1 MSIRPRMNKPC
12 YTRNSCALIALISVF
27 STSPAFAIDVS
38 PGAYI
43 PAPAGKTI
51 AMFYLGAGEA
61 SAYHPAHGAEID
73 HATRLKTESS
83 LLRLFY
89 MLDVSET
96 RVQLQVGIPYGS
108 QDLKLNGRQVGDT
121 SGFADPFVAVTAW
134 TINDPEKKRYLGVT
148 GYLYLPLGAY
158 DNDHA
163 LNMGSNRY
171 ATAAQVGYSETWGS
185 WRADVNADVTFYSD
199 NDKST
204 HNRYTLEQEPTFVL
218 QPWLSYVFANKV
230 TTSVGLTK
238 TWGGASELNSLD
250 TGRRTDSL
258 RARLGVGYW
267 VRPTTQLYA
276 EFARDLEV
284 DGGYQ
289 FDRTGFIRLTQV
301 F

>member
-1 MSIRPRMNKPC
+1 MNFKP
-12 YTRNSCALIALISVF
+12 TPNTSLNRALLNSLAFTVAAF
-27 STSPAFAIDVS
+27 SSLPSFAIDVS

-61 SAYHPAHGAEID
+61 SEYDPAHGSKID
-73 HATRLKTESS
+73 HDTRLKTESS

-108 QDLKLNGRQVGDT
+108 QDLKLNGRKIGDAT
-121 SGFADPFVAVTAW
+121 GFADPFVAVTAW
-134 TINDPEKKRYLGVT
+134 PINDPEKKRYVGVT
-148 GYLYLPLGAY
+148 GYLYLPLGSY
-158 DNDHA
+158 DNDHS

-185 WRADVNADVTFYSD
+185 WRADINADVTIYSD

-204 HNRYTLEQEPTFVL
+204 VNRHTLKQDPTYVL
-218 QPWLSYVFANKV
+218 QPWLSYTFPNKL
-230 TTSVGLTK
+230 TTSVGVTK
-238 TWGGASELNSLD
+238 TWGGASELNGLD
-250 TGRRTDSL
+250 TGRRTNSL

-267 VRPTTQLYA
+267 VRPTTQLYG
-276 EFARDLEV
+276 EFARDVEV
-284 DGGYQ
+284 TGGYK
-289 FDRTGFIRLTQV
+289 FDQTGFIRLTQV